1 MSARRFMLAV
11 LASVLGASAM
21 AQGVTLPDVERI
33 MLDNGV
39 VLILHEKDDVPLLG
53 LEASIRGGAVSDPA
67 SLGGMAN
74 LLAGMLEKGAGAR
87 DAAEFAETVDAVGGI
102 LEAAADVESISIS
115 AEFMARDADLMIEL
129 LVDML
134 RTPRLDDDEIR
145 KLRDRSIDELRAYKD
160 SSLRSLLPIYGKGFL
175 FGEHPYGN
183 SLLGSEESLEKITPA
198 DLRDYYANY
207 FGGDRLVIAVA
218 GDFETA
224 AMATKL
230 GAAFADWPAAAA
242 ALPAIESPKAK
253 TGRHVLLV
261 DKPGAAQSYFWIGNV
276 GVGVHYAARAELDIA
291 NTLFG
296 GRFTSILMDELR
308 TKTGLT
314 YGARS
319 SLRREAVGGSV
330 AITSSTKTN
339 TTIEAIDLALA
350 LLEKLREEGVGDEM
364 IASGKNY
371 ILGQYAPRFETAEQ
385 LAGQFAALENFGL
398 DESYVNGYGAA
409 VAGAEGEAIRSI
421 IKEVYPA
428 SDDLV
433 FAIIGDADLIR
444 EQVSKYGSITEMSI
458 TDPRFRP

>member
-1 MSARRFMLAV
+1 MRAQSLLLAV
-11 LASVLGASAM
+11 LASVLGTSAM
-21 AQGVTLPDVERI
+21 AQGVTLPDVKRVT
-33 MLDNGV
+33 LDNGV
-39 VLILHEKDDVPLLG
+39 VLILHEKDDVPLIG
-53 LEASIRGGAVSDPA
+53 LEASIRGGAVSDPIG
-67 SLGGMAN
+67 LGGMAN
-74 LLAGMLEKGAGAR
+74 LLAGTLEKGAGER
-87 DAAEFAETVDAVGGI
+87 DAAEFAEAIDAVGGT
-102 LEAAADVESISIS
+102 LKANADVESISIS

-134 RTPRLDDDEIR
+134 RAPRLADDEIR

-160 SSLRSLLPIYGKGFL
+160 SNLRALMPVYGKGFL

-183 SLLGSEESLEKITPA
+183 SLRGNEGSLKKITPA
-198 DLRDYYANY
+198 DLREYYASY

-224 AMATKL
+224 AMVTKL
-230 GAAFADWPAAAA
+230 SVAFADWSAATA
-242 ALPAIESPKAK
+242 ALPVIDPPVAEI
-253 TGRHVLLV
+253 GRHVLLV

-276 GVGVHYAARAELDIA
+276 GVGVHYAARAELNIA

-296 GRFTSILMDELR
+296 GRFTSILMEELR
-308 TKTGLT
+308 TRTGLT

-319 SLRREAVGGSV
+319 SLSRDAVGGSV
-330 AITSSTKTN
+330 AITSYTKTD
-339 TTIEAIDLALA
+339 TTIEAIDLALS
-350 LLEKLREEGVGDEM
+350 LLQKLREEGVGDEM
-364 IASGKNY
+364 IDSGKNY

-385 LAGQFAALENFGL
+385 LAGQFAALENYGL

-409 VAGAEGEAIRSI
+409 VANADGEAIRSI

-433 FAIIGDADLIR
+433 FAIIGDAELIR
-444 EQVSKYGSITEMSI
+444 EQVSKYGPITEMSI